1 MNSFF
6 SLIFEPVYPAYNP
19 SFQFVFSAGTIFFSH
34 NKSTNS
40 VFQPA
45 YQHSRT
51 GPFSPADTT
60 TAPEAKKISSC
71 YSERGEVEREK
82 NRFINSTVTRYNILA
97 VESEHPELYQGTLD
111 ISGQLRSLW
120 THAACVLEPNVLCY
134 LLMVIVAEIGG
145 RRPLK
150 SV

>member
-1 MNSFF
+1 L
-6 SLIFEPVYPAYNP
+6 SLFIRRIICL
-19 SFQFVFSAGTIFFSH
+19 FQLIFSAGTVFFSH

-97 VESEHPELYQGTLD
+97 VEYEHPELYQGTLD
-111 ISGQLRSLW
+111 ISGQLRVNILGSTRVVDQW
-120 THAACVLEPNVLCY
+120 VLDFL
-134 LLMVIVAEIGG
+134 
-145 RRPLK
+145 
-150 SV
+150 